1 MIHHIASV
9 KSKTQSLPHFNKG
22 FMQAR
27 HIQAKLNGRIVDAVP
42 LDDGTFWSP
51 VTSGPYLVPVS
62 RWVE

>member
-1 MIHHIASV
+1 
-9 KSKTQSLPHFNKG
+9 
-22 FMQAR
+22 MQAR